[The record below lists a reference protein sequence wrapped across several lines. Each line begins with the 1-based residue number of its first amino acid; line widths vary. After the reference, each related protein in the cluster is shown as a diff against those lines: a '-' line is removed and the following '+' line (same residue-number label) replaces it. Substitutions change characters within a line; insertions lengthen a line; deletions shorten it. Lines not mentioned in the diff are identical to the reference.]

1 MEKILQMNKGRKSRP
16 LICPCKETCTPIWNG
31 LAFDTR
37 IITGDLNEGY
47 SGDCIGKSQLLTYTV
62 GGNEHVND
70 MNQCIFTPL
79 KGIIRMMINLGDIE
93 AMYMMSQSVLSE
105 LNPIPCDGC
114 GVDARKF
121 RLKDFNGKKFC
132 INCELERK

>member
-1 MEKILQMNKGRKSRP
+1 MGKGRKSRP

-62 GGNEHVND
+62 GGNEHIND

-121 RLKDFNGKKFC
+121 RLKSFNGKKLC
-132 INCELERK
+132 INCEPKNG